1 MFLKSQLHYNDKFAR
16 ESRHIRNYQKGMDE
30 RLSIPKKLG
39 QGGSNKNKIVRNSQV
54 NPVEIIK
61 MRESSGERNDMG
73 YYKKYL

>member
-1 MFLKSQLHYNDKFAR
+1 
-16 ESRHIRNYQKGMDE
+16 MDE